1 MPPKRFD
8 WRKSLKNA
16 RTALEA
22 GDAGVRAKLVKA
34 LDDAAQMAELCHD
47 RLFDMEPG
55 EVADDRFKDWKDFLK
70 TLYQDAAKV
79 YKTHTDLAPAA
90 EEGGLLTKFE
100 AIRDAAQKAWYGLKY
115 MDVGSEQEGREA
127 ELVKLRELM
136 EQLQSVVADLRSA
149 WQLSGGDETLEG
161 VEPDEVI
168 YVPWVGRIAAGIPN
182 LADHSIEG
190 YYPLPRKLVGSG
202 NDFYLLEVSGDSMI
216 EAGISDGDLVVVHQQ
231 PEANNGDIV
240 VAMTDQDANVKTFK
254 LIDGH
259 AWLVP
264 HNPAFTATP
273 FDESI
278 TIIGKVV
285 AVLRKV

>member
-1 MPPKRFD
+1 VPPKRFD
-8 WRKSLKNA
+8 WRKSLKDA

-22 GDAGVRAKLVKA
+22 GDAKARAKLVKA

-47 RLFDMEPG
+47 KLFDMEPG

-70 TLYQDAAKV
+70 TLYQDSAKV
-79 YKTHTDLAPAA
+79 YKTHTDLASAA
-90 EEGGLLTKFE
+90 EEEGLMTKFE
-100 AIRDAAQKAWYGLKY
+100 AIRDATQKAWYGLNY

-149 WQLSGGDETLEG
+149 WQVSGGDETSEDA
-161 VEPDEVI
+161 ETDEVV
-168 YVPWVGRIAAGIPN
+168 YVPRVGRIAAGIPN

-190 YYPLPRKLVGSG
+190 YYPVPRELVGGG
-202 NDFYLLEVSGDSMI
+202 NDFYLLEVSGDSMV
-216 EAGISDGDLVVVHQQ
+216 EAGITHGDLVVVHQQ
-231 PEANNGDIV
+231 PEANNGEIV
-240 VAMTDQDANVKTFK
+240 VAMTDGEATVKSFK

-264 HNPAFTATP
+264 YNPAFTATP

>member
-8 WRKSLKNA
+8 WRKSLKDA
-16 RTALEA
+16 RTALED
-22 GDAGVRAKLVKA
+22 GDTEARAKLVKA

-47 RLFDMEPG
+47 KLFDLGPG
-55 EVADDRFKDWKDFLK
+55 AVADDRFKGWKDFLK
-70 TLYQDAAKV
+70 ILYQDAAKV
-79 YKTHTDLAPAA
+79 YRKHTDLAPAA

-115 MDVGSEQEGREA
+115 MDVKSEQEGREA

-136 EQLQSVVADLRSA
+136 DQLQSIVSDLRSA
-149 WQLSGGDETLEG
+149 WQVSGGDETSEG
-161 VEPDEVI
+161 IETDEVV
-168 YVPWVGRIAAGIPN
+168 YVPRVGRIAAGIPN
-182 LADHSIEG
+182 LADYSIEG
-190 YYPLPRKLVGSG
+190 YYPLPRRLVGSG

-231 PEANNGDIV
+231 LEANNGEIV
-240 VAMTDQDANVKTFK
+240 VAMTDQDATVKTFK
-254 LIDGH
+254 LIDDN

-273 FDESI
+273 FDKSS